1 MSVPVFWSPTLGDS
15 HVLVLD
21 GPEGHHAAAVRR
33 VQVGERV
40 RVTDGHGSYVEG
52 LVAVVGDRSVEVAVD
67 RRESV
72 PVPQPRL
79 TVVQALPKRERAQL
93 TVQALVEVGVDR
105 VVPWASERSQVRV
118 TGERG
123 ERLVARWRAWA
134 AEAGKQARRSWF
146 CEVADLAATAEVT
159 QMLADADVGLVLHEE
174 ADDPLGGVSQPSAGE
189 VVLVIGPE
197 GGLGEAELA
206 ALGVATSSS
215 GALRGSDASSRP
227 RNAPLKDAVRAVRLG
242 DTVLRTSTAGA
253 VAAGVVLAQTRWR
266 SATS

>member
-1 MSVPVFWSPTLGDS
+1 MSVPVFWSPTLGAESDAGS
-15 HVLVLD
+15 VLVLD

-40 RVTDGHGSYVEG
+40 RVTDGLGSYVEG
-52 LVAVVGDRSVEVAVD
+52 PVAVVGDRSVQVAVD

-72 PVPQPRL
+72 PMPEPKL

-105 VVPWASERSQVRV
+105 IVPWASERSQVRV

-146 CEVADLAATAEVT
+146 CEVVDLALTADVAEL
-159 QMLADADVGLVLHEE
+159 LADADVGLVLHEE
-174 ADDPLGGVSQPSAGE
+174 ADEPLGGVAVPSSGA
-189 VVLVIGPE
+189 VVLVIGPK
-197 GGLGEAELA
+197 GGLSDSELA
-206 ALGVATSSS
+206 ALGVAMS
-215 GALRGSDASSRP
+215 
-227 RNAPLKDAVRAVRLG
+227 PLNEGVRAVRLG

-253 VAAGVVLAQTRWR
+253 VAAGIVLAQTRW
-266 SATS
+266 ATRP

>member
-1 MSVPVFWSPTLGDS
+1 MVAVFWSPTLGDADGGPDL
-15 HVLVLD
+15 VVLD
-21 GPEGHHAAAVRR
+21 GPEGHHAAVVRR
-33 VQVGERV
+33 VEVGERV
-40 RVTDGHGSYVEG
+40 RVTDGRGSYVEG
-52 LVAVVGDRSVEVAVD
+52 PVTAVGDRSVQVAVD

-72 PVPQPRL
+72 PAPEPRL

-146 CEVADLAATAEVT
+146 CEVVDLAATAEVARL
-159 QMLADADVGLVLHEE
+159 LAAADVGLVLHED
-174 ADDPLGGVSQPSAGE
+174 ATDPLGAVAVPPAGE

-197 GGLGEAELA
+197 GGIGEGERDQLPAR
-206 ALGVATSSS
+206 T
-215 GALRGSDASSRP
+215 
-227 RNAPLKDAVRAVRLG
+227 VRLG

-253 VAAGVVLAQTRWR
+253 VAAGIVLARTRWR
-266 SATS
+266 AATS

>member
-1 MSVPVFWSPTLGDS
+1 MSVPVFWSPSLGAESDAGD
-15 HVLVLD
+15 VLVLD
-21 GPEGHHAAAVRR
+21 GPEGHHAAVVRR
-33 VQVGERV
+33 VKVGERV
-40 RVTDGHGSYVEG
+40 QVTDGHGSYVAG
-52 LVAVVGDRSVEVAVD
+52 AVAVVGDRSVEVAID

-72 PVPQPRL
+72 PTPQPRL

-146 CEVADLAATAEVT
+146 CEVADLASTAEAARL
-159 QMLADADVGLVLHEE
+159 LADADVGLVLHEE
-174 ADDPLGGVSQPSAGE
+174 ADEPLGSAAVPAAGE

-197 GGLGEAELA
+197 GGLSEAELA
-206 ALGVATSSS
+206 ALTV
-215 GALRGSDASSRP
+215 DE
-227 RNAPLKDAVRAVRLG
+227 AVRAVRLG

-253 VAAGVVLAQTRWR
+253 VAAGIMLAQTRW
-266 SATS
+266 ATRP